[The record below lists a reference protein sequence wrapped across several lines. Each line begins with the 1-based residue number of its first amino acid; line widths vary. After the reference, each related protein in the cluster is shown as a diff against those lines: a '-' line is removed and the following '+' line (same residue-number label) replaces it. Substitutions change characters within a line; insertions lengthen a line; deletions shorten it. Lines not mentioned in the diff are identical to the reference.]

1 MVSLG
6 MASSWTFVSRV
17 HTPYERFNYEAGAE
31 EEPGVFAAID
41 GGQKG
46 ELVSAL
52 GGRTALFDL
61 IVRTADTP

>member
-1 MVSLG
+1 M
-6 MASSWTFVSRV
+6 
-17 HTPYERFNYEAGAE
+17 HTPYECFDYEAGAE
-31 EEPGVFAAID
+31 KEPGVFAAID